1 MGLAT
6 FLSPHLG
13 GADVL
18 IALGCVVVFVVV
30 VIKISKDFAARKGVL
45 S

>member
-6 FLSPHLG
+6 FSSPHLG

-18 IALGCVVVFVVV
+18 IALGCVVFFVVV